1 MKRVSLLIAIA
12 VVAVVTGCA
21 TAEGYRQ
28 RLDLMAGTHS
38 DRLQVEWGPPD
49 RVSPLSNGDE
59 MWVYTKT
66 QVHHSGNSYSQMATG
81 SYQEEYTDKKGKKKT
96 RTVTTYEPVWVP
108 PESWETHC
116 ETRFVI
122 APDNRV
128 VSSGFEGPDCVA
140 EEVTSRS
147 SSRDDAR

>member
-1 MKRVSLLIAIA
+1 MRRLSIVTAIA
-12 VVAVVTGCA
+12 VVAIVTGCA

-38 DRLQVEWGPPD
+38 DQLQVDWGPPD
-49 RVSPLSNGDE
+49 RVSPLSNGNE

-66 QVHHSGNSYSQMATG
+66 QVHHSGNSYSQVATG
-81 SYQEEYTDKKGKKKT
+81 SYQEHYTDKHGKKKT

-108 PESWETHC
+108 PETWETQC

-122 APDNRV
+122 GPDQKV
-128 VSSGFEGPDCVA
+128 ISSGFEGPDCVA
-140 EEVTSRS
+140 EEAKPRS
-147 SSRDDAR
+147 SGRDDGR